1 MIPSDISCRQA
12 NQSASYPVFGTSS
25 TPLSEVLQFYGS
37 WSSFTTSRS
46 FAAVDQYDTHDANS
60 RFARRAMQKEN
71 NKIRTDTRKQY
82 NRTVAQLVDFVRKF
96 DPRYKE
102 AKEQQQREEQQRE
115 EERKR
120 RQEEEKRRREDEL
133 RANMQTQVTQV
144 VKRNVWNVD
153 ARNGG
158 RFRTG
163 WYSIRGDRNGQSVW
177 VCSVSEDI

>member
-102 AKEQQQREEQQRE
+102 
-115 EERKR
+115 RKR

-144 VKRNVWNVD
+144 VKRNV
-153 ARNGG
+153 
-158 RFRTG
+158 
-163 WYSIRGDRNGQSVW
+163 
-177 VCSVSEDI
+177 

>member
-102 AKEQQQREEQQRE
+102 AKEQQQREQQQRE

-144 VKRNVWNVD
+144 VKRNM
-153 ARNGG
+153 
-158 RFRTG
+158 
-163 WYSIRGDRNGQSVW
+163 
-177 VCSVSEDI
+177 